1 MLNETDLR
9 EHYEQLKKEDQERAD
24 KKFAS
29 LQQLLDEQQSL
40 IQSLN
45 SIQIKIAAKLAGF
58 TA

>member
-1 MLNETDLR
+1 MLDETNVR
-9 EHYEQLKKEDQERAD
+9 KHYEQLQKEEHKNVVKKVAGLQE
-24 KKFAS
+24 
-29 LQQLLDEQQSL
+29 LLDEQQLL